1 MIARPTA
8 VLALAGVMFGC
19 APRLQP
25 LGGAAAPVAL
35 PDARLPAGAER
46 VVFNWRLDDQQLS
59 ARGDGVARVTAPDS
73 ARLDFFLGG
82 GLGSGAGVL
91 IADTLDAPG
100 PALVRRLI
108 PPPPLMW
115 AALGRLAVPALAD
128 TVVHLAGDTLRADIG
143 QPVAWRASFL
153 AGALRRLERVDGGR
167 VQEWVERTDST
178 HVHYRN
184 ETGRRSLDIVITRSE
199 PVAGFDPAI
208 WHLPE

>member
-1 MIARPTA
+1 MIARLSVAA
-8 VLALAGVMFGC
+8 VLAGAMVGC

-25 LGGAAAPVAL
+25 LGGVASPVAL
-35 PDARLPAGAER
+35 PGARLPAGSER

-73 ARLDFFLGG
+73 ARLDFFLAG
-82 GLGSGAGVL
+82 GLGGGVGVL
-91 IADTLDAPG
+91 IADSLAAPG
-100 PALVRRLI
+100 PALVRRLV

-115 AALGRLAVPALAD
+115 AALGRLAVPAIAD
-128 TVVHLAGDTLRADIG
+128 TVVHVAGDTLRADIG
-143 QPVAWRASFL
+143 QPVGWRASFL
-153 AGALRRLERVDGGR
+153 GGALRRLERVDGGR

-184 ETGRRSLDIVITRSE
+184 ESGRRNLDIVITRSE
-199 PVAGFDPAI
+199 PVAGFDPTI